1 VKNAIIGE
9 CDRCEKI
16 LMTNDD
22 WHHENQEL
30 WCDPCAEAASDRWQE
45 DRIS

>member
-1 VKNAIIGE
+1 MKNAIVGE
-9 CDRCEKI
+9 CYRCEKI

-22 WHHENQEL
+22 WHEEGQEL
-30 WCDPCAEAASDRWQE
+30 CCDPCAEADFDRWQE